1 MEMAVLGKT
10 GLKVSRLGAGLNE
23 IGRQLTADDVEQAG
37 RVLNAA
43 LDGGINFLDTAAC
56 YGVSE
61 EMIGRTIAHRRHE
74 YVLATKA
81 GHVTGGYSGRPWTAQ
96 TVRDSIDRS
105 LVRMKTDYLDLLQI
119 HAYDMTGP
127 PPDEVVQAVLDAKE
141 AGKVRFVGYSQ
152 ENDEA
157 EWSVESGLFDT
168 LQTAFSLVDQRARY
182 GLLKRARAK
191 GMGIIIKRPI
201 ANAAWGKALA
211 QGGPAVGGAVTEKLP
226 ERARTMMALGPIPGA
241 PEDHIELALGF
252 VLANPEVDTA
262 IVGTRNPAH
271 MLANIDLV
279 QNRLP
284 IPKDAVE
291 ELYRRYDLVGR
302 DWLSIDEP

>member
-1 MEMAVLGKT
+1 MEMVALGKT

-23 IGRQLTADDVEQAG
+23 IGRQLTANDVGQAG

-74 YVLATKA
+74 YILATKA

-96 TVRDSIDRS
+96 TVKDSIDRS

-119 HAYDMTGP
+119 HAFDVTGP
-127 PPDEVVQAVLDAKE
+127 PSNEVVQAVLDAKQ
-141 AGKVRFVGYSQ
+141 AGKIRFVGYSQ
-152 ENDEA
+152 ENEEA
-157 EWSVESGLFDT
+157 EWAVESGLFDT

-191 GMGIIIKRPI
+191 GVGIIIKRPI
-201 ANAAWGKALA
+201 ANAAWGRALV
-211 QGGPAVGGAVTEKLP
+211 QGGPAGGDAVTEKLL
-226 ERARTMMALGPIPGA
+226 ERARAMMALGPIPGA
-241 PEDHIELALGF
+241 LEDPLELALGF
-252 VLANPEVDTA
+252 VLAHSEVDTA
-262 IVGTRNPAH
+262 IVGTRNPTH
-271 MLANIDLV
+271 MFANIDLV

-284 IPKDAVE
+284 IPNDVVD
-291 ELYRRYDLVGR
+291 ELYKRYDRVGR
-302 DWLSIDEP
+302 DWRSIDAL

>member
-10 GLKVSRLGAGLNE
+10 GLEVSRLGAGLNE
-23 IGRQLTADDVEQAG
+23 IGRQLTANDVEQAG

-81 GHVTGGYSGRPWTAQ
+81 GHVTGGYPGRPWMAQ

-119 HAYDMTGP
+119 HAYDMTVP

-157 EWSVESGLFDT
+157 EWAVESGLFDA
-168 LQTAFSLVDQRARY
+168 LQTAFNLVDQRARY

-201 ANAAWGKALA
+201 ANAAWGKALV
-211 QGGPAVGGAVTEKLP
+211 QGGPAVGDAVTEKLP

-262 IVGTRNPAH
+262 IVGTRNPVH

-284 IPKDAVE
+284 IPNDAVD